1 MEQQNPFDEDLK
13 QFHPEKI
20 DAIVNP
26 DGHTLYVL
34 YFDAEQDQQTLG
46 RQIPLYAQ
54 SVEKSKVLKTGDSV
68 IVLPNTMSL
77 ATVSVDQLRSWNNE
91 VADPIEKIESG
102 KCKYYHDGECWGTRE
117 RDKFGCE
124 GNEELCP
131 QNFQNS

>member
-1 MEQQNPFDEDLK
+1 MEQNPFDEDLER
-13 QFHPEKI
+13 FHPEKI

-34 YFDAEQDQQTLG
+34 FFDAEQDIDKLN
-46 RQIPLYAQ
+46 RQIPLYAK

-91 VADPIEKIESG
+91 VAELIEKIESG

-117 RDKFGCE
+117 REKFECKGE
-124 GNEELCP
+124 EELCP